1 MEASSSSSSGSSND
15 ISISSS
21 IDGNNSGIVTNQRK
35 ANEFQG
41 IQIGNPFTLKV
52 GQVFTGFG
60 LGCGIGIGV
69 GRPINLG
76 AIPMLNQVMSATRG
90 ATDALSGVSRHVNDT
105 MRKLGA
111 KNIEAGVGCGVG
123 FGHGFGV
130 GLAVK
135 PGVLHQIQSFL
146 MQTMTKMMLKFGIAP
161 NLPIGQGALPAS
173 LQSGMSM
180 MNQSLNQNPVGSI
193 MQLGTKLPEDTS
205 QILPG
210 YGNIGSGSTYEN
222 MPSKG
227 TPIDSPFG
235 SRTEKV
241 LSSFLQN
248 PALKGEDTELNDLA
262 GRLRSEN
269 NMLHMVLK
277 HQQVI
282 QELLEENEKL
292 RQVLVEDLKIP
303 SSKLQANYSSRD
315 KSPCTD
321 CFECRRKQRRR

>member
-1 MEASSSSSSGSSND
+1 MEASSSSSSSND
-15 ISISSS
+15 ISIGSS
-21 IDGNNSGIVTNQRK
+21 INGKSGIVINQRK
-35 ANEFQG
+35 GTEFQG
-41 IQIGNPFTLKV
+41 IRIQNPFTLKV

-60 LGCGIGIGV
+60 VGCGIGIGV

-90 ATDALSGVSRHVNDT
+90 ATDAFSGVSRHVNDSLI
-105 MRKLGA
+105 KIGA

-135 PGVLHQIQSFL
+135 PGVLHQIQSCL
-146 MQTMTKMMLKFGIAP
+146 VQAMEKMMRKFGIAS
-161 NLPIGQGALPAS
+161 NLPVGQGALPVS
-173 LQSGMSM
+173 FQSGMSM
-180 MNQSLNQNPVGSI
+180 MNQSFSQNPMGSI
-193 MQLGTKLPEDTS
+193 MQLATKLPEDTS

-222 MPSKG
+222 MASNG

-282 QELLEENEKL
+282 QELIEENEKL

-303 SSKLQANYSSRD
+303 PSKLQATYSGRH

-321 CFECRRKQRRR
+321 CFECRRKQRRK